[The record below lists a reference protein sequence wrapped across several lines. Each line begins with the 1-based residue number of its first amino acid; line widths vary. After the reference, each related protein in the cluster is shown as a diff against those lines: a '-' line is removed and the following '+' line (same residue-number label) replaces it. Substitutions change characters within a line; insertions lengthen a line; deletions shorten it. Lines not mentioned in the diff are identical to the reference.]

1 MEITHVSNIPNTDS
15 GNQNQCVQRFWSAD
29 MIQAVSVIETD
40 TLPEP
45 GPSLERLLFSFSF
58 F

>member
-45 GPSLERLLFSFSF
+45 GPSLERLLFSFS
-58 F
+58 